1 MVDGI
6 SKNSLMAGLYEAQ
19 QKNKTENTSSSSS
32 LSLNSGTENDLQSLT
47 LASNDPE
54 EQIKII
60 LKEIELLEQ
69 QLENIKLE
77 EKQLVRSVESGAIKN
92 NEYEAKFSEI
102 SSRKT
107 GIFNKISSKLNDITN
122 VQSQAEIN
130 AGLQQSVQ
138 NTTGNYN
145 FSNYDSSGGD
155 ISLGGSELGNAAAQF
170 GLSFVGKINTDS
182 QGNARFSNGRQEAW
196 CADFVTTIYKETF
209 AKMGKSVP
217 AGFGS
222 AAVSGLMDWGKKN
235 GRYTDTASMS
245 SQQRSQYIAQNI
257 KPGDILIQKRNGRS
271 HTGIVVKVY
280 PDGSFDTVEGNTSDS
295 VRRRSYKADD
305 KYLSGFVKMA

>member
-6 SKNSLMAGLYEAQ
+6 SRNSLITTLYEAE
-19 QKNKTENTSSSSS
+19 QKKNTEGTSSSKS
-32 LSLNSGTENDLQSLT
+32 LSLDSSVEDGLQGLN
-47 LASNDPE
+47 LAGSDPE
-54 EQIKII
+54 EQIETI
-60 LKEIELLEQ
+60 LKEIEILEQ
-69 QLENIKLE
+69 ELEAIELE
-77 EKQLVRSVESGAIKN
+77 EKQIVRSVESGTIKN
-92 NEYEAKFSEI
+92 DEYEAKFSEI

-107 GIFNKISSKLNDITN
+107 SIFNQISYKLSDISN
-122 VQSQAEIN
+122 VQSRAKIN
-130 AGLQQSVQ
+130 AGLQQSAQ
-138 NTTGNYN
+138 NTAGNYN
-145 FSNYDSSGGD
+145 FSNYNFDGGD

-182 QGNARFSNGRQEAW
+182 QGNVRFSNGRKEAW

-217 AGFGS
+217 SGFGS

-235 GRYTDTASMS
+235 GRYANTESMG
-245 SQQRSQYIAQNI
+245 SQQRAQYIAQNV